1 MSELDEK
8 GTSWMKKAPAGLKKA
23 PAG

>member
-8 GTSWMKKAPAGLKKA
+8 GTSWIKKGTSWMKKALVA
-23 PAG
+23 